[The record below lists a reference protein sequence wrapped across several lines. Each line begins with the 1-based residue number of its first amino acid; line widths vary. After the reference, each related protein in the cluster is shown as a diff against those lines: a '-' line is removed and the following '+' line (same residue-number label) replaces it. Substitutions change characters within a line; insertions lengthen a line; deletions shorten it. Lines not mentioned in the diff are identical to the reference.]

1 MSQLGSHILYHLVDT
16 WVAGMLLER
25 LQQVEL
31 RVLLNLD
38 IQVIEGTDRSVAGKE
53 VVRTGTEAD
62 DLQVLQTND
71 GTCDGH
77 ELVDHLSTL
86 SGVTYRLLGDIGAGL
101 AE

>member
-1 MSQLGSHILYHLVDT
+1 MGRRHASGKT
-16 WVAGMLLER
+16 PAGRALSSP
-25 LQQVEL
+25 QSPH
-31 RVLLNLD
+31 
-38 IQVIEGTDRSVAGKE
+38 QVIEGTDRSVAGKE

-62 DLQVLQTND
+62 DFQVLQTND

-86 SGVTYRLLGDIGAGL
+86 SSVTYRLLGDIGAGL